1 MRAAQSLNDSDWQ
14 NPLAIQTW
22 VEESIVLSET
32 VVYSGVK
39 EGEALSD
46 EYLRRGREVINRQV
60 VIGGLRLSSIIKYIF
75 VDNAKEDAKF
85 LAQ

>member
-1 MRAAQSLNDSDWQ
+1 MRTAQSFNDSDWQ

-22 VEESIVLSET
+22 IEESIVLSET
-32 VVYSGVK
+32 VVYPGVK
-39 EGEALSD
+39 EGQALSG

-75 VDNAKEDAKF
+75 IDNATEEAKF
-85 LAQ
+85 LAL

>member
-1 MRAAQSLNDSDWQ
+1 MRTAQSFNDSDWQ

-22 VEESIVLSET
+22 IEESIVLSET
-32 VVYSGVK
+32 VVYPGVK
-39 EGEALSD
+39 

-75 VDNAKEDAKF
+75 IDNATEEAKF
-85 LAQ
+85 LAL